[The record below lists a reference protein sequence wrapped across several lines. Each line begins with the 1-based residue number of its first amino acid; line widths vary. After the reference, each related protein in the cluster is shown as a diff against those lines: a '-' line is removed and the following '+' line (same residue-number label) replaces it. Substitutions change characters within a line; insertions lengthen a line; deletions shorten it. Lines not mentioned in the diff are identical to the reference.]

1 MSTQAMPVG
10 QWLACEAQGIVAR
23 RGAHLFT
30 RQQWQREIVSLGHRL
45 LSHSQQRWALCFED
59 SYLFSVALM
68 ATLHAGKIP
77 VIPGHARESLLQEQS
92 SEFDAVLTDVT
103 LSLDCHIITLAATGL
118 EAEVEFADNAG
129 ADSLAGAKF
138 PDDAGVDSTGEVAL
152 ADDVGESALNEAG
165 TCPAALPAL
174 PAIDPLAFI
183 VLFTSGSTGAPRQIV
198 KPVSCLDEE
207 ACWLAQRWG
216 QSLHGC
222 TVIASVTHQH
232 LYGLTFRI
240 ILPLAL
246 GLVFDSRQVFYSEQ
260 LSAQDASLRLALISS
275 PAFLRRLDRS
285 LPAPDCRFIVS
296 AGGELSWSSAR
307 EVRDWLQQPVDEIY
321 GSTETG
327 VLATRTR
334 TCESELW
341 QPFSRVI
348 FTRDRQ
354 HRWWARSPLI
364 PEAEGLQLDDK
375 LEFKAEKFR
384 LCGRYDRTVKIEDKR
399 VSLSEIERR
408 LLALPQVTD
417 AAALSV
423 SRPERSGIGVVLVLD
438 ADYGQKEL
446 AGLKRQWRH
455 ELHRWLEPVAVPRYW
470 RIVKAIP
477 YNSQSKRAWP
487 QIQELFYAAR

>member
-1 MSTQAMPVG
+1 MSTQARPVG
-10 QWLACEAQGIVAR
+10 QWLTCEAEGIVAR
-23 RGAHLFT
+23 HGAQLFT
-30 RQQWQREIVSLGHRL
+30 RQQWQREIISLGHRL

-77 VIPGHARESLLQEQS
+77 MIPGHCRESLLQEQS
-92 SEFDAVLTDVT
+92 SEFDAVLTDVALT
-103 LSLDCHIITLAATGL
+103 LNCPVITLAPGGL
-118 EAEVEFADNAG
+118 KAKAEFPGDAIADPLAEAELAGDTG
-129 ADSLAGAKF
+129 ADSL
-138 PDDAGVDSTGEVAL
+138 TE
-152 ADDVGESALNEAG
+152 ADRCCADLS
-165 TCPAALPAL
+165 AL
-174 PAIDPLAFI
+174 PAIDPHAFI

-207 ACWLAQRWG
+207 ARWLAERWG
-216 QSLHGC
+216 QSLQGC

-260 LSAQDASLRLALISS
+260 LSAQDGSLRLALISS

-285 LPAPDCRFIVS
+285 LTAPDCRFIVS
-296 AGGELSWSSAR
+296 AGGELCWSSAR
-307 EVRDWLQQPVDEIY
+307 QVQEWLQQPVDEIY

-348 FTRDRQ
+348 FTQDQ
-354 HRWWARSPLI
+354 QLRWWARSPLI

-375 LEFKAEKFR
+375 LEFNADKFR
-384 LCGRYDRTVKIEDKR
+384 LCGRYDRIVKIEDKR

-408 LLALPQVTD
+408 LMALPQVTD
-417 AAALSV
+417 AVALSV

-438 ADYGQKEL
+438 GDYGEKEL
-446 AGLKRQWRH
+446 AGLKREWRH
-455 ELHRWLEPVAVPRYW
+455 ELHRWLEPVAMPRYW
-470 RIVKAIP
+470 RIVRTIP
-477 YNSQSKRAWP
+477 HNSQSKRAWP